1 MKKRY
6 VCYFIGALL
15 LLAALIWVS
24 GWASARFAPPAPGL
38 PEHAE
43 LAEHGAVQPGDV
55 LTATALV
62 VVPADTI
69 PERPEVSGDGIVS
82 LNGETELLNWRWN
95 TCAYRVTARFR
106 TLKNG
111 ETTDARLQFR
121 LRPFP
126 ADRAAREIA
135 LPLPKFSAKLDA
147 KLAPDAE
154 LLLADE
160 ILAAERTPRSPW
172 RYLWLLIPLA
182 VYSFYTD
189 GFLHILMGTVW
200 FIPVLSIVFSF
211 LLVCEFPMFSLKK
224 MTGLLKAFIIGSVV
238 LVVACLIREIK
249 GPWYVTVSLSIFLIL
264 VYYLVLNI
272 AGLKRK

>member
-1 MKKRY
+1 MKRH
-6 VCYFIGALL
+6 VPNLL
-15 LLAALIWVS
+15 TLCNLLAGCTGVVFAVRGNFSAVLICLMVSEFFDFFDGFSARALGAYSEIGKELDSLADLVS
-24 GWASARFAPPAPGL
+24 FGLCPSVCLFSWYSIAHPEIPLVRWIPFILTAASALRLAKFNIDTRQTSSFLGL
-38 PEHAE
+38 
-43 LAEHGAVQPGDV
+43 
-55 LTATALV
+55 ATSGCAL
-62 VVPADTI
+62 
-69 PERPEVSGDGIVS
+69 
-82 LNGETELLNWRWN
+82 
-95 TCAYRVTARFR
+95 
-106 TLKNG
+106 
-111 ETTDARLQFR
+111 
-121 LRPFP
+121 
-126 ADRAAREIA
+126 
-135 LPLPKFSAKLDA
+135 
-147 KLAPDAE
+147 
-154 LLLADE
+154 
-160 ILAAERTPRSPW
+160 
-172 RYLWLLIPLA
+172 LLIPLA